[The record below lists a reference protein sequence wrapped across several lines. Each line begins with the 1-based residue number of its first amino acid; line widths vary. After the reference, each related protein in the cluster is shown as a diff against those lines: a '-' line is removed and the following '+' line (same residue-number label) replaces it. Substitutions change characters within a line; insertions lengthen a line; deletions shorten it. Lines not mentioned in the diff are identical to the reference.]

1 LDKYTEYQTKIAN
14 AVRDIGGDG
23 TIHGSIVDIDFY
35 NHIYVNPFDLSL
47 TAYYAENI
55 ITKLVY
61 ENIPS
66 LLKTRCPLLYENYEK
81 KLSIGTNVLV
91 PKDDNSIAL
100 KPQFYFDTDIY
111 KASREIKKMQR
122 LKKGILT
129 IWYEN
134 SEIDLEKKEI
144 GLLDYFR

>member
-1 LDKYTEYQTKIAN
+1 M
-14 AVRDIGGDG
+14 
-23 TIHGSIVDIDFY
+23 
-35 NHIYVNPFDLSL
+35 
-47 TAYYAENI
+47 
-55 ITKLVY
+55 
-61 ENIPS
+61 
-66 LLKTRCPLLYENYEK
+66 LKTRCPLLYENYEK

-91 PKDDNSIAL
+91 PKEDNSIAL

-144 GLLDYFR
+144 GYLDYFR